1 LHKLVASSGEE
12 VEMRRDRVHMN
23 LHNDV
28 TFSAGAPERLYGRE
42 RELELLDRLL
52 EVGEGGQ
59 SLVVRG
65 DAGVGKSALLAELSR
80 RAAHPCDVS
89 RALRFAPAADARRV
103 AES

>member
-42 RELELLDRLL
+42 RELEL
-52 EVGEGGQ
+52 

-65 DAGVGKSALLAELSR
+65 GAGAGKSALLAELSR

-89 RALRFAPAADARRV
+89 RALRFAPAADARPV